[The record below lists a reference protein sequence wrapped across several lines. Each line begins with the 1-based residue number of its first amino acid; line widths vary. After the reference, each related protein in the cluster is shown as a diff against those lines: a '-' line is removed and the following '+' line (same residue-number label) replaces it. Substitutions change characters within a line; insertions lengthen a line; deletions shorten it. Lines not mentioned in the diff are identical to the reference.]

1 MSSPEA
7 FRRDA
12 GREDEA
18 RPAPDAPFGIGRLI
32 RAAALALL
40 ALSLITGIVYPLA
53 VTGVARLVFPRQAQ
67 GSLVQQGGRVVG
79 SSLIGQSFDDPAYFW
94 SRPSATT
101 PFPYNAAAGAGS
113 NYGPLNPDLLDG
125 VQRRVTELRTADP
138 QNSAL
143 LPIDLVTASAGGLD
157 PHISPAAAEWQ
168 VPRVARARSLD
179 ESTVRRLV
187 QAHTA
192 GRQLGFLGEPRVNVL
207 ELNLALDALAKGG

>member
-1 MSSPEA
+1 MSSPETSRSA
-7 FRRDA
+7 R
-12 GREDEA
+12 GPEDEA
-18 RPAPDAPFGIGRLI
+18 RPAAGAPFGIGRLI

-94 SRPSATT
+94 SRPSATA

-113 NYGPLNPDLLDG
+113 NYGPLNPDLLDR
-125 VQRRVTELRTADP
+125 VQRRVMELRAADP
-138 QNSAL
+138 RNTAL
-143 LPIDLVTASAGGLD
+143 LPIDLVTSSAGGLD

-168 VPRVARARSLD
+168 VPRVARARGVS
-179 ESTVRRLV
+179 ESAVRHLV
-187 QAHTA
+187 LEHTA